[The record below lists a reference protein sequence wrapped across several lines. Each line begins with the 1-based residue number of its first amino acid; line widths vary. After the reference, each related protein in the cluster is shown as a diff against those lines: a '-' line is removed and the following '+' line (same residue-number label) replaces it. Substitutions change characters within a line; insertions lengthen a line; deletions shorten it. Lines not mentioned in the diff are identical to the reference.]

1 MLVSGEA
8 EGSAEGGEL
17 SVKPICGSR
26 LNGRWEK
33 GRNATESVMVVEIQF
48 TEGNFLST
56 FRVEN
61 FENFDNFCAALFEKT
76 DNFNAPWF

>member
-8 EGSAEGGEL
+8 EGGEGGEL

>member
-48 TEGNFLST
+48 KEGNFLST
-56 FRVEN
+56 FRV
-61 FENFDNFCAALFEKT
+61 ENFDNFCAALFEKT

>member
-8 EGSAEGGEL
+8 EGGEGGEL
-17 SVKPICGSR
+17 SVKPICGLR

-48 TEGNFLST
+48 KEGNFLST
-56 FRVEN
+56 FCVQ
-61 FENFDNFCAALFEKT
+61 NFDNFCAALFEKT